1 MLRSPTSAAP
11 SAGAHLLWPPANC
24 APQASACS
32 GLQRTLK
39 LADGCKATAAG
50 TTLFVEALNAYL
62 YHFGVANDHVT
73 AEHLTSL
80 VALVQQHLSA
90 DEGDAAAA
98 TRAFFTNTRLH
109 LDEKKKADDDAAAR
123 FKEIEWA

>member
-1 MLRSPTSAAP
+1 MPAADAQARRRLQGDGGGHHPLRR
-11 SAGAHLLWPPANC
+11 G
-24 APQASACS
+24 
-32 GLQRTLK
+32 
-39 LADGCKATAAG
+39 
-50 TTLFVEALNAYL
+50 ALNAYL

>member
-1 MLRSPTSAAP
+1 M
-11 SAGAHLLWPPANC
+11 PPKEE
-24 APQASACS
+24 QSF
-32 GLQRTLK
+32 G
-39 LADGCKATAAG
+39 
-50 TTLFVEALNAYL
+50 EALL
-62 YHFGVANDHVT
+62 SDFGSIFRALSRIDVANAKASVQEDEDT
-73 AEHLTSL
+73 IK
-80 VALVQQHLSA
+80 ALVQQHLSA

>member
-1 MLRSPTSAAP
+1 MLQ
-11 SAGAHLLWPPANC
+11 C
-24 APQASACS
+24 
-32 GLQRTLK
+32 LQRTLK

-50 TTLFVEALNAYL
+50 PTLFVEALNAY
-62 YHFGVANDHVT
+62 DHVT

>member
-1 MLRSPTSAAP
+1 MLQ
-11 SAGAHLLWPPANC
+11 C
-24 APQASACS
+24 
-32 GLQRTLK
+32 LQRTLK